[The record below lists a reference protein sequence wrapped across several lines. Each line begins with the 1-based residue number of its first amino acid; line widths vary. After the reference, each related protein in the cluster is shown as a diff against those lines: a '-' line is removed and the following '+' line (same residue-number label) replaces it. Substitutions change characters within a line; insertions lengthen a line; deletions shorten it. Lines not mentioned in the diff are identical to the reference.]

1 MLKSDKPVEDGMMEP
16 VKAEIT
22 STSQEKKTAP
32 TSSSSDQDLDVFL
45 LGDLG
50 DSDEGPGMVQ
60 QFVDVCFVLIMIS
73 EKTWL
78 HKIFK
83 IFRVQTKICFFDAI
97 DSGYS

>member
-1 MLKSDKPVEDGMMEP
+1 MLKSDKPVEDGMMEPIEAEITSASTGMMEP

-32 TSSSSDQDLDVFL
+32 ISSSSDQDLDVFL

-60 QFVDVCFVLIMIS
+60 QFVDVCSVLMIS
-73 EKTWL
+73 AKTCL

-83 IFRVQTKICFFDAI
+83 IFRV
-97 DSGYS
+97 